1 MSSFSGMLILTVG
14 TSAVV
19 PGLLCSNTLL
29 LPTIQRIQD
38 HYSTFNHHCLYICIQ
53 MKMQVPGQNKDVFTY
68 PYLQTRQ
75 SPHNQSI
82 PKLQ

>member
-1 MSSFSGMLILTVG
+1 
-14 TSAVV
+14 
-19 PGLLCSNTLL
+19 
-29 LPTIQRIQD
+29 
-38 HYSTFNHHCLYICIQ
+38 

-68 PYLQTRQ
+68 PYLQTHQ

>member
-1 MSSFSGMLILTVG
+1 
-14 TSAVV
+14 
-19 PGLLCSNTLL
+19 
-29 LPTIQRIQD
+29 
-38 HYSTFNHHCLYICIQ
+38 

-82 PKLQ
+82 PKLQLYKISKAGNTRELKVIDINVNSLIF